1 MSDETT
7 SAPRAG
13 LRDPLMTPETARARR
28 LASQRAAY
36 VVAGFSPED
45 AQAMILAELSRPAPA
60 VAAPAHDFAA
70 PPPTGPTASAGGRRV
85 EDLIG
90 EAAPVLSAVAALLRQ
105 DQGPRRG
112 PRQ

>member
-7 SAPRAG
+7 TEPRIG
-13 LRDPLMTPETARARR
+13 GHTIETPEDARARR
-28 LASQRAAY
+28 LFRQRDAY
-36 VVAGFSPED
+36 LRAGFQPGD

-60 VAAPAHDFAA
+60 VAAPAHDFTA
-70 PPPTGPTASAGGRRV
+70 PPPTGPTSSAGGRRV
-85 EDLIG
+85 EDLIT

-105 DQGPRRG
+105 DPGSRRG